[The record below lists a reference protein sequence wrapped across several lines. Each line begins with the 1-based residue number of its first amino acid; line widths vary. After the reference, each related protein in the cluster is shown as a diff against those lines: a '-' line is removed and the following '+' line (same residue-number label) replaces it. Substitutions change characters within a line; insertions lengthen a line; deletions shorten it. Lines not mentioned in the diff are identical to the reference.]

1 MAYVNAK
8 VTVTAQRVIPLQ
20 SIVDLV
26 GEEVRTYLQTI
37 PGLTDLVQR
46 SGSYV
51 LSWVREFFAT
61 LWIHPDHTG
70 ISFSFLG
77 EQREISSARAREL
90 LRIPLQSVR
99 LHQLCYPGVDPPRRA
114 HGGIVPPVDSVRCL
128 FGSDFGE
135 DSSRRPVDMLLPVRM
150 LDAIIRRTILPRP
163 NFRDGTTRLQQ
174 WLLSHLVRGIA
185 FDIWDLMLCELED
198 TIYESFSAKRH
209 MNYAYWISFLIYIG
223 V

>member
-1 MAYVNAK
+1 MAYVDANIS
-8 VTVTAQRVIPLQ
+8 VTAHRVIPLH

-26 GEEVRTYLQTI
+26 GEKVRTYLQTV

-61 LWIHPDHTG
+61 LLIHPDHTG

-90 LRIPLQSVR
+90 LRIPLQTVR
-99 LHQLCYPGVDPPRRA
+99 LHQLCYPGV
-114 HGGIVPPVDSVRCL
+114 GGIVPLVDAVRCL

-135 DSSRRPVDMLLPVRM
+135 GSSRRPIDMLPSVRL
-150 LDAIIRRTILPRP
+150 LDAIIRR
-163 NFRDGTTRLQQ
+163 
-174 WLLSHLVRGIA
+174 
-185 FDIWDLMLCELED
+185 M
-198 TIYESFSAKRH
+198 IYESFH
-209 MNYAYWISFLIYIG
+209 LYG
-223 V
+223 T

>member
-1 MAYVNAK
+1 
-8 VTVTAQRVIPLQ
+8 
-20 SIVDLV
+20 LV
-26 GEEVRTYLQTI
+26 GEEVCTYLQTV
-37 PGLTDLVQR
+37 PGLTDLVQW
-46 SGSYV
+46 SGLYV

-90 LRIPLQSVR
+90 LRIPLQTVR
-99 LHQLCYPGVDPPRRA
+99 LHQLCYPGVVPPPRRA
-114 HGGIVPPVDSVRCL
+114 HGGIVPPIDTVRCL
-128 FGSDFGE
+128 FGSDFREG
-135 DSSRRPVDMLLPVRM
+135 SSRRPVDMLPPVRL
-150 LDAIIRRTILPRP
+150 LDAIIRWTILPRL
-163 NFRDGTTRLQQ
+163 NFRDRTTQLQQ

-209 MNYAYWISFLIYIG
+209 MNYAHWISFIIYMG
-223 V
+223 VEPMPAASV

>member
-1 MAYVNAK
+1 MVYVNANIS
-8 VTVTAQRVIPLQ
+8 VTAHRVIPLQ

-26 GEEVRTYLQTI
+26 GEEVHTYLQTV
-37 PGLTDLVQR
+37 PGLTDLVQW

-70 ISFSFLG
+70 IFFSFLG

-90 LRIPLQSVR
+90 LRISLQTVR

-114 HGGIVPPVDSVRCL
+114 HGGIVPPADTVRCL

-135 DSSRRPVDMLLPVRM
+135 GTNRRPVDMLPPVCL
-150 LDAIIRRTILPRP
+150 LDAIIRRTILPHP

-174 WLLSHLVRGIA
+174 
-185 FDIWDLMLCELED
+185 
-198 TIYESFSAKRH
+198 
-209 MNYAYWISFLIYIG
+209 
-223 V
+223 